1 MPSSIK
7 LPETDSLQRH
17 VLEIVETF
25 VSELREDKTRHRVKL
40 GDSLERDLGISSL
53 ERVELLTRL
62 EQAFDI
68 KLDDASIAKA
78 ETARDLSS
86 AITIANP
93 RVAETFP
100 DIKPESTN
108 IVVPT
113 FARTI
118 VDALKWHAE
127 RTPDRVHIY
136 LREKDGHETPL
147 TYGNLWQSSMN
158 VANSLAARGL
168 GQQDTIALML
178 RTEMAFFSSFLG
190 TLLAGCVPVPL
201 YPPFRA
207 NRIEEYIQRQL
218 SILGNANVKLMI
230 TFSEVEHLAKLL
242 HSQLPALSAIVTTNS
257 LLGEGANLP
266 RLNVEQQ
273 KGNKP
278 ALIQYT
284 SGSTGNP
291 KGTLLSNTNLMANIR
306 ALQQR
311 LKITSDDIGVSW
323 LPLYHDMG
331 LIGTW
336 LGTLYFGTPLALMS
350 PLEFLARP
358 SRWLWTLHAH
368 RATMSAAPNFAYDLC
383 SQRIQDKEIE
393 GLDLS
398 SVRILLNGAEAVQP
412 ATLKR
417 FMKRFSSYGLDKS
430 ALLPV
435 YGLAECSVGLS
446 APVPGKNTRIDCI
459 NRRIFQK
466 TGDVQRMPKDDPS
479 ELCFVSCGQA
489 LPEHEIR
496 IVDDTG
502 QQVTTQREGHVQF
515 RGPSATS
522 GYYRNKHA
530 TSELIRKDGWL
541 ETGDLGYLADDELFI
556 TGRHKDLIIKA
567 GRNLQPHE
575 IEDIIGDVIGIRK
588 GCVAAFGVTDPI
600 RGTER
605 FIVAAETKLLSA
617 SEHESLR
624 SEIIERVVATLE
636 IPPDL
641 IILTSPGS
649 ILKTSSGK
657 IRRTATR
664 DAYLAGKLLKRR
676 SSLTMQWTRLV
687 LRACK
692 SLFRSWGRLTLKLVF
707 TGYVYVLLII
717 TSPLIWI
724 ALLLGPNGQWPTKL
738 IGRWTRLILT
748 LAGCRVNML
757 GLKSVQDLGPA
768 IYVANHASY
777 LDPVLI
783 MAVLPIQLRFAVKGR
798 LASYP
803 FISTAIRK
811 GEHITIE
818 KNDQSQRMQGAS
830 AIITPLNQGK
840 SLFVFP
846 EGTFS
851 ASSKLLPFRLG
862 AFQASVATGF
872 PIVPVSIQGT
882 REIFPAKT
890 WLVKPHQITVT
901 IGEPIV
907 PQEKTWQEIVRLRN
921 AAQAMIHQTSSK
933 VD

>member
-7 LPETDSLQRH
+7 LPKTDSLQHH
-17 VLEIVETF
+17 VLEIIETF
-25 VSELREDKTRHRVKL
+25 VSELREDKIRYRIKP

-62 EQAFDI
+62 EQTFNV
-68 KLDDASIAKA
+68 KLDDSSIANT

-86 AITIANP
+86 AIAIANP
-93 RVAETFP
+93 RIAENWLN
-100 DIKPESTN
+100 IKKESTSV
-108 IVVPT
+108 VVPT
-113 FARTI
+113 FAKTI

-127 RTPDRVHIY
+127 RTPDRIHIY
-136 LREKDGHETPL
+136 LREEDGNETPL
-147 TYGNLWQSSMN
+147 TYGDLWRASIN

-168 GQQDTIALML
+168 GQQDTVALML
-178 RTEMAFFSSFLG
+178 RTERAFFSSFLG
-190 TLLAGCVPVPL
+190 TLLANCIPVPL

-207 NRIEEYIQRQL
+207 DRIEEYIQRQL

-230 TFSEVEHLAKLL
+230 TFSEVKHLAKLL
-242 HSQLPALSAIVTTNS
+242 RSQLPSLSEIVTTDS
-257 LLGEGANLP
+257 LLSEGANLP
-266 RLNVEQQ
+266 QLNTRQQ
-273 KGNKP
+273 EGNKP

-291 KGTLLSNTNLMANIR
+291 KGTLLSNANLMANIR

-311 LKITSDDIGVSW
+311 LEVTSDDIGVSW

-331 LIGTW
+331 LIGAW

-350 PLEFLARP
+350 PLAFLARP

-368 RATMSAAPNFAYDLC
+368 RATMSPAPNFAYDLC
-383 SQRIQDKEIE
+383 SQRIQNEEIE

-398 SVRILLNGAEAVQP
+398 SVRILLNGAETVQP

-417 FMKRFSSYGLDKS
+417 FIKRFSAYGLNKD

-446 APVPGKNTRIDCI
+446 APIPGKNIRIDCI

-466 TGDVQRMPKDDPS
+466 TGHVERIARDDPS
-479 ELCFVSCGQA
+479 GLYFVSCGQA
-489 LPEHEIR
+489 LPGHKIR
-496 IVDDTG
+496 IVDDNG
-502 QQVTTQREGHVQF
+502 QQVTTQKEGHIQF

-530 TSELIRKDGWL
+530 TNELIRQDGWL
-541 ETGDLGYLADDELFI
+541 ETGDLGYLADNELFI

-575 IEDIIGDVIGIRK
+575 IEDIVGDVIGIRK
-588 GCVAAFGVTDPI
+588 GCVAAFGVTDAT

-605 FIVAAETKLLSA
+605 LMIVAETKLATA
-617 SEHESLR
+617 SDYEKLR
-624 SEIIERVVATLE
+624 SEIVERLVAKLE

-649 ILKTSSGK
+649 VLKTSSGK

-676 SSLTMQWTRLV
+676 PSLTLQWIRV
-687 LRACK
+687 GLRACK
-692 SLFRSWGRLTLKLVF
+692 SLFRSWGELALKLVF
-707 TGYVYVLLII
+707 TGYVYILLII
-717 TSPLIWI
+717 TSPLIWM
-724 ALLLGPNGQWPTKL
+724 ALSLGPHGQWPTKL
-738 IGRWTRLILT
+738 IGRWTRLILALT
-748 LAGCRVNML
+748 GCRVNIL
-757 GLKSVQDLGPA
+757 GLDHIQDLGPA

-803 FISTAIRK
+803 FIGTAVRK

-818 KNDQSQRMQGAS
+818 KNNQSQRMRGAS
-830 AIITPLNQGK
+830 EIIAPLNQGK

-846 EGTFS
+846 EGTFAS
-851 ASSKLLPFRLG
+851 SSKLLPFRLG
-862 AFQASVATGF
+862 AFQASIATGF

-890 WLVKPHQITVT
+890 WLVKPHQIMVT

-921 AAQAMIHQTSSK
+921 AAQAMIHHTSSK
-933 VD
+933 AD